1 MIWTISKIWNE
12 SIEQR
17 DERPIAARNRL
28 WASELGKSDIDLY
41 YKLLGEKPS
50 NPFDSRAFRKFEAGN
65 LFEWIVKMVLIRCG
79 IYQESQKWIGYKMD
93 NNSLEVSGKLDHLA
107 GGKPDYEKA
116 EKEIANMMLPELFT
130 KATTN
135 ILEYFKKEYPDGL
148 PQQGIEVK
156 STSSFGI
163 EKVYATNEAMQG
175 HDLQAFHYAY
185 NAKLPFILLYICRD
199 DLRMADLPI
208 LPDNQK
214 LLEKYQAKIKSIS
227 EYYNQKKEPPKEP
240 EIIFDSKLERFS
252 KNFNIEYSGYL
263 TRLYGYQTPNE
274 YDEKIG
280 PKVESWN
287 RVITRIK
294 DKKEMTDNNKEKL
307 TEISK
312 YGFDLI
318 NLINNH
324 ENF

>member
-65 LFEWIVKMVLIRCG
+65 LFEWIVKMVLLRCG